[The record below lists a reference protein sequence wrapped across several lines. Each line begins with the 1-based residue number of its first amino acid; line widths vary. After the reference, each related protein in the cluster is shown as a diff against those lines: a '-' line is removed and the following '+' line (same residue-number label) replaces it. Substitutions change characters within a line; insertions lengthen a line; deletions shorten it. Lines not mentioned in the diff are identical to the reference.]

1 MTFKVRETR
10 HDTWLVYDDE
20 DGVIHGEFID
30 KWAADD
36 LRDFLESQDEMW
48 YDDYDIDNLIGWEE

>member
-10 HDTWLVYDDE
+10 HNTWLVYDDE

-36 LRDFLESQDEMW
+36 LCDFLELQDELW
-48 YDDYDIDNLIGWEE
+48 YDDDEQDTLIDWEE

>member
-10 HDTWLVYDDE
+10 YDTWLVYDDE

-30 KWAADD
+30 NWAAND
-36 LRDFLESQDEMW
+36 LRDFLELQDAMW
-48 YDDYDIDNLIGWEE
+48 YDDDEQDNLIDWEE

>member
-1 MTFKVRETR
+1 M
-10 HDTWLVYDDE
+10 YDDN

-36 LRDFLESQDEMW
+36 LCDFLELQDELW
-48 YDDYDIDNLIGWEE
+48 YEDEDSNDYLVDWEE